1 MKKFIIKIK
10 DNCIFFVE
18 GEMCD
23 LEERL
28 NSLGISLDES
38 KNCSCR
44 ESNLG
49 ILFDLCLGTKTMC
62 MGHNQVETEKA
73 LSDIKQYLTNQYGV
87 ELAKRV
93 SCSSDI
99 QSAIN
104 YHFMNIPHY
113 TDIVKIYVE
122 SDETYTPKT
131 NGYIIPRK
139 YGEITDIKEDEFW
152 YFMRS
157 FAGKYKP

>member
-10 DNCIFFVE
+10 DNCVFFVE
-18 GEMCD
+18 GEMRD

-28 NSLGISLDES
+28 NSLGITIDES

-44 ESNLG
+44 ELNLG
-49 ILFDLCLGTKTMC
+49 ILFDLCLGTKTLC
-62 MGHNQVETEKA
+62 MGHNQAETEKV
-73 LSDIKQYLTNQYGV
+73 LSDINQYLANRYGA

-93 SCSSDI
+93 SCCRDV
-99 QSAIN
+99 QSAVS
-104 YHFMNIPHY
+104 YHIMNTPHY

-122 SDETYTPKT
+122 SDEIYIPKT
-131 NGYIIPRK
+131 NEYIIPRK
-139 YGEITDIKEDEFW
+139 YGKMTDIKEDEFW
-152 YFMRS
+152 YFMKS